1 MIFLSILFL
10 AVAHLGAMET
20 KNAQVLNGKTLE
32 KKQGSLAKLIIESK
46 ALDNLWIDP
55 SRKPTASQLEQWLE
69 HYSLDNR
76 EISDLQSYLEKSNQL
91 RIIQL
96 GTFAI
101 KRFDHAHLLHITHLD
116 LSHNKLTDLDGL
128 ETLAIT
134 HFNGAHNQF
143 KALPKAVF
151 GWKKT
156 LHEVDLASNQIEK
169 IDSLDG
175 TFEKLQKVD
184 MSENS
189 LAYIPEKGLEELH
202 KKQNSNFSI
211 TIYNK
216 PAKRFIVG
224 ATMSGYFIQNMRAM
238 IKGNADLT
246 VKP

>member
-32 KKQGSLAKLIIESK
+32 KKQGSLAKLITESK

-55 SRKPTASQLEQWLE
+55 SRKPTASQLEQWLG

-116 LSHNKLTDLDGL
+116 LSHNKLTSLDGL
-128 ETLAIT
+128 ETLPLVY
-134 HFNGAHNQF
+134 FNGCNNQLNTF
-143 KALPKAVF
+143 PKAIL
-151 GWKKT
+151 GWQKT
-156 LHEVDLASNQIEK
+156 LKKLNLASNQIAK
-169 IDSLDG
+169 IDDLNG
-175 TFEKLQKVD
+175 TFECLQEID
-184 MSENS
+184 MSENPI
-189 LAYIPEKGLEELH
+189 AYIPEKGLEELH
-202 KKQNSNFSI
+202 KKQKGNFSI
-211 TIYNK
+211 TINNESPK
-216 PAKRFIVG
+216 KFIVG
-224 ATMSGYFIQNMRAM
+224 ATMSGYFILNMRTM

-246 VKP
+246 VKV